1 MRADWS
7 GADSAAARIDANR
20 KVNEGLA
27 AAALTWLDLASR
39 ARVMV
44 DRNQAL
50 LWSNEAADVL
60 LANNSGIEV
69 RAGALLATIP
79 SKQGA
84 LNAFIREAGSDR
96 STLCLSCTIDHQCLL
111 LRARQIDD
119 TGGRI
124 VGLSLV
130 ATETF
135 RAAYADLDVAF
146 GVTNAEHRVLLDLL
160 HGNDALTLAARHE
173 VSIETTR
180 SHIRSIYAKLGVT
193 SREQLFHRAQPFRV

>member
-7 GADSAAARIDANR
+7 GVNSAAARIDANR
-20 KVNEGLA
+20 QVNEELA
-27 AAALTWLDLASR
+27 AAALTWLDLDSQ

-50 LWSNEAADVL
+50 LWSNEPADVL
-60 LANNSGIEV
+60 LAHNSGIEV
-69 RAGALLATIP
+69 RAGALIAKVL
-79 SKQGA
+79 SRQGV
-84 LNAFIREAGSDR
+84 LNAFIREAGPDR
-96 STLCLSCTIDHQCLL
+96 STLCLSCTVHDQFLL

-119 TGGRI
+119 SDGRI
-124 VGLSLV
+124 VGLELV

-135 RAAYADLDVAF
+135 RAVYADLDVAF

-160 HGNDALTLAARHE
+160 DGNDALALAARHQ

-193 SREQLFHRAQPFRV
+193 SREQLFNRARPFRI